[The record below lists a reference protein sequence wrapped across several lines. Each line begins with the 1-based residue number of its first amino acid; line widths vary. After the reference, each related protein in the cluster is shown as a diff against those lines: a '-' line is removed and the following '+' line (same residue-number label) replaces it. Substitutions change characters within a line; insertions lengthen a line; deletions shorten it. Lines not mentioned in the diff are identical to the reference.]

1 MLTDNIIQT
10 EQVTLMCLGTHTH
23 TRVTIKEKEAMNL
36 RDCMGQCMVDI
47 KWRKGKE
54 EMV

>member
-1 MLTDNIIQT
+1 MLTNNIIQT

-23 TRVTIKEKEAMNL
+23 THVTIKEKETINL
-36 RDCMGQCMVDI
+36 IDCMGQCMVDI
-47 KWRKGKE
+47 KGRKGKE